1 VTVPARSSLDFL
13 RERDIFH
20 RMFKV
25 TGSPTAEQA
34 ECCPVHDAP
43 PLRRVSRFF
52 GSYML
57 RMLPRQSRQY
67 ELWKQILAYHVSNPQ
82 QYARCNFKDTFKSC
96 SEECCSL
103 LSDMLQIDDR
113 IRATAAQCFRSL
125 HLLFFSKPEVRNL
138 PTTGTPSSSAALTL

>member
-1 VTVPARSSLDFL
+1 MTVPVRSSLEFL

-34 ECCPVHDAP
+34 ECCPVHHAP
-43 PLRRVSRFF
+43 PPCRVSRFD

-67 ELWKQILAYHVSNPQ
+67 ELWKQILAYHVSNPL

-113 IRATAAQCFRSL
+113 IRATAAQCFRSS
-125 HLLFFSKPEVRNL
+125 HLLFFSKPEMRDF
-138 PTTGTPSSSAALTL
+138 PMTGTPSSSAALTL